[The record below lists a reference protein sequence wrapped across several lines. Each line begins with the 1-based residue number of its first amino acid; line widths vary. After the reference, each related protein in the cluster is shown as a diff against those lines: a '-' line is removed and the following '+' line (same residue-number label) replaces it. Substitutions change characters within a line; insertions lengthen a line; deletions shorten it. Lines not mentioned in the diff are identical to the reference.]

1 VKLRPVQFVCL
12 VLLLSSLPA
21 AHALATPGPRQL
33 EHRYISLVLGHEA
46 IGSWDSVKLNAL
58 VRHLHGS
65 THSSAAVSV
74 RIVYSR
80 DPAVT
85 RTDLA
90 ITRAALTM
98 RPPAA
103 QCVALQ
109 SVTGFGETASPAL
122 A

>member
-21 AHALATPGPRQL
+21 THALATPGPQQL
-33 EHRYISLVLGHEA
+33 DERYLSLVLGHEA
-46 IGSWDSVKLNAL
+46 IGGWDAVKLNAL
-58 VRHLHGS
+58 VTHLQGS
-65 THSSAAVSV
+65 THAAEETGV

-80 DPAVT
+80 ETSLSD
-85 RTDLA
+85 DLLA
-90 ITRAALTM
+90 ITRTPWTM

-109 SVTGFGETASPAL
+109 SVTGFGKTASPAL